1 MPNAGNSSSVD
12 FGMPDPQKCAKVLNC
27 GDGQYFDGVSCISNY
42 LNETPL
48 LGDCRNNTNQSQC
61 STQLGCK
68 WFTDQNGNYCEG
80 DNYIPP
86 TNTSSYPGDANS
98 CPGFAYSRWDSTGTR
113 YCQLNTVKSCQFF
126 YPQYLDVNNYTTGGC
141 PSDSTDWQQ
150 NNSVSGSCS
159 SELTGLLGD
168 GCHSMSNAW
177 FDSQMTKYVFPGGS
191 TVKNCTLEPISG
203 CSSTSS
209 YSACSYNQYWDG
221 NTCVNNPSSP
231 STSCSSE
238 LTGLLGDGCHSMSN
252 AWFASQMTKYVFP
265 GGSTVKNC
273 TLEPISGCSSTSS
286 YSACSYNQ
294 YWDGNACVNNPSSPS
309 TSCGSEQY
317 WDGNTCGNNPS
328 SSSTSCSSEQYWDGN
343 TCVNNP
349 SSPSTS
355 CGSEQYWDGNT
366 CVNKPSSPSTSCG
379 SEQYWDGNT
388 CVSPSTS
395 DTSEPVSYFCPSEH
409 SWNGSYCTLA
419 QKSKKSGIE
428 NYTAAVIN
436 ALFSIFDF

>member
-1 MPNAGNSSSVD
+1 MRLLYWVIVETIQISRNALPSPVANG
-12 FGMPDPQKCAKVLNC
+12 
-27 GDGQYFDGVSCISNY
+27 
-42 LNETPL
+42 
-48 LGDCRNNTNQSQC
+48 SQ
-61 STQLGCK
+61 TK
-68 WFTDQNGNYCEG
+68 TEIIARE
-80 DNYIPP
+80 IPP

-231 STSCSSE
+231 STSC
-238 LTGLLGDGCHSMSN
+238 G
-252 AWFASQMTKYVFP
+252 
-265 GGSTVKNC
+265 
-273 TLEPISGCSSTSS
+273 
-286 YSACSYNQ
+286 
-294 YWDGNACVNNPSSPS
+294 
-309 TSCGSEQY
+309 
-317 WDGNTCGNNPS
+317 
-328 SSSTSCSSEQYWDGN
+328 SEQYWDGN

-366 CVNKPSSPSTSCG
+366 CVNNPSSPSTSCG

-395 DTSEPVSYFCPSEH
+395 DTSEPVSYFCPSGH